1 MENHFHIAKLI
12 AKKNKGVITSSEL
25 AELEKWINEK
35 EEHLAIYQKATD
47 ENTLL
52 DKIEVYRL
60 FKSDKVWQSI
70 DDQLFETKT
79 ISFFPRK
86 FMRYAAILIPLMIAV
101 GISWYYTNQSAG
113 PELVSID
120 ESVKPG
126 TQKATLV
133 LADGARIDL
142 EDKNVFSELEQGD
155 IKVTNKQNSLLY
167 KSLEKVKPK
176 VAQIFNELI
185 TPLGGTYSITLSD
198 ATEVI
203 LNAGSTLRFPV
214 DFTDSVR
221 RVYLDGEAHFKVSH
235 NGKPFIVACNDM
247 DVGVLGTTFNVS
259 AYNDEPEIKATLVE
273 GKIKVGWNDGDT
285 AESKILKPD
294 DQATLSKDDLSIKI
308 DEVNTSLYT
317 SWIQGKFEFN
327 KDNLE
332 VVMKRLARWYDFE
345 YEFKNNDAKNYHF
358 TARINNDESISSI
371 LDMLEMTTD
380 VKFEFKDDIL
390 IVL

>member
-1 MENHFHIAKLI
+1 MENHFHIAELI
-12 AKKNKGVITSSEL
+12 AKKNKGVIPSSEL
-25 AELEKWINEK
+25 VELEKWINEK

-47 ENTLL
+47 DQVLL
-52 DKIEVYRL
+52 DKLEVYKL
-60 FKSDKVWQSI
+60 FKSDEVWQSI
-70 DDQLFETKT
+70 DEKLFVTKT

-86 FMRYAAILIPLMIAV
+86 FLRYAAILIPLMIAV
-101 GISWYYTNQSAG
+101 GISWYYTNQSEG
-113 PELVSID
+113 PVLVNID

-273 GKIKVGWNDGDT
+273 GKIMVGWNDGDT
-285 AESKILKPD
+285 AESKILKPN
-294 DQATLSKDDLSIKI
+294 DQAILSKDDLSIEI
-308 DEVNTSLYT
+308 NEVNTSLYT

-345 YEFKNNDAKNYHF
+345 YEFKNNDAKNHHF
-358 TARINNDESISSI
+358 TARINNDESISAI

>member
-345 YEFKNNDAKNYHF
+345 YEFKNNDAKNHHF
-358 TARINNDESISSI
+358 TARINNDESISAI

-380 VKFEFKDDIL
+380 VKFEFRDDTL

>member
-273 GKIKVGWNDGDT
+273 GKIMVGWNDGDT
-285 AESKILKPD
+285 AESKILKPN
-294 DQATLSKDDLSIKI
+294 DQAILSKDDLSIEI
-308 DEVNTSLYT
+308 NEVNTSLYT

-345 YEFKNNDAKNYHF
+345 YEFKNNDAKNHHF
-358 TARINNDESISSI
+358 TARINNDESISAI

-380 VKFEFKDDIL
+380 VKFEFRDDTL